1 MSIQVLFGFVY
12 RLEVLVENFDKIK
25 THIFEFCRV
34 AQNALKQV
42 LFFILGKDLQLN
54 RHKQVTIIVLLLA
67 SALLQPLFVDP
78 AEEKVLV

>member
-1 MSIQVLFGFVY
+1 MSIQVLLGFVY

-42 LFFILGKDLQLN
+42 LLFILSKDLQLN

-78 AEEKVLV
+78 AEENVLV